1 MWEWSGWGSSSA
13 LTSCGPWPNQLI
25 FQNLPF
31 AQKNLPE
38 AIIYDI
44 QYNIYIY
51 IIYIYNIYIINK
63 YTYILYT
70 HNIYILYITH
80 RRKGSY
86 EVGAR
91 KA

>member
-1 MWEWSGWGSSSA
+1 MCGSGVGGTPVLWSGWD
-13 LTSCGPWPNQLI
+13 TSCGPWASQLI

-38 AIIYDI
+38 AIIYNI
-44 QYNIYIY
+44 QYNIYI
-51 IIYIYNIYIINK
+51 INT